1 MIEFPW
7 REQIEY
13 LVSTQLAAWPYDDEE
28 HPLPCAVVGCHEAI
42 DSDGLLVPG
51 GVVHEHHELGVIIPL
66 MMESEYRTPCQ
77 EVIRLAGW
85 EVAHITTHPSGARST
100 VEVQA
105 SGKRPATEARRIETC
120 MELWG
125 FPQPTG
131 WDAAVEALADRIAP
145 RRIA

>member
-7 REQIEY
+7 RDQIEY

-66 MMESEYRTPCQ
+66 MIESEYRGRL
-77 EVIRLAGW
+77 EIIRLDGW
-85 EVAHITTHPSGARST
+85 EVAHIVEHPCGQLYASVLGAGRVAT
-100 VEVQA
+100 
-105 SGKRPATEARRIETC
+105 TEATRLEAC
-120 MELWG
+120 MDLWG
-125 FPQPTG
+125 YSRPRG
-131 WDAAVEALADRIAP
+131 WDAAVDALADRIEQ
-145 RRIA
+145 RMIA